1 MISLAWFIQL
11 GQPVEWVRDSILVAD
26 MVMFSSKVSNWIE
39 IQVLYFLSG
48 SRTSETGSELS
59 QSISSLDRDDE
70 DNRTRS
76 VSNLRSDSVGYEEI
90 FGSLDFVR
98 VE

>member
-1 MISLAWFIQL
+1 
-11 GQPVEWVRDSILVAD
+11 
-26 MVMFSSKVSNWIE
+26 MVMFFSKVSHWIE

-76 VSNLRSDSVGYEEI
+76 VSNLRSDLVGYEEI

-98 VE
+98 IE